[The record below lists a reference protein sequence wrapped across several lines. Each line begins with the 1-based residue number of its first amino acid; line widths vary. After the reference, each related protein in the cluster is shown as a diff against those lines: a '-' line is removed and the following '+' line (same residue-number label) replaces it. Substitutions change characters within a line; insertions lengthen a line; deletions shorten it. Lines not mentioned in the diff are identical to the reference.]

1 MDGPNPMRYRL
12 LRRLARVR
20 SKLDSLPFL
29 ALVFT
34 AVPLAILLAL
44 SVAAV
49 LYAYQQVAEQLA
61 LSRDEELARISADR
75 LSENMADFVRI
86 LSTIA
91 RLDIVSSDNPTL
103 QKNALTQARDLLIDF
118 DGGVIIIN
126 SQGICTVTEPFRPDL
141 LGQDFSGRAYFQ
153 RVRQL
158 RAFTF
163 SDVIQEEGSGEDII
177 VVAVPILSRDGEFR
191 GAVAGR
197 FYVQFQRIG
206 EEIRKLSR
214 GGTGEAYLI
223 DRNGRV
229 IYHPSYALIGADFS
243 QRVSVANLMRG
254 ERQGAVI
261 VEGPDGVRQVVGY
274 AAVGVTGWGLV
285 VQEPWAVVVA
295 PAIQSLQPVI
305 AALLVGVV
313 LLMVIL
319 SMGVQ
324 RIVGPITEMAAYARL
339 VAAGDYAVH
348 VPSHP
353 VRELR
358 DMAAAFNEMVE
369 QISRFQDGMR
379 QYVAAITRSQEE
391 ERRRIARDLHDD
403 TTQALIAIGQRV
415 ELARDLIGESPT
427 EAVEQLRD
435 LRKMVTR
442 TIESVRQFS
451 RDLRPTAL
459 EDLGLIP
466 ALQYLVNNLSQKGG
480 VSATLEVEGS
490 PDGLPPDLEVTLYR
504 ILQECLMNVH
514 KHAHAKTV
522 TVRAEFLPQLAVLTV
537 TDDGDGF
544 SVPVEMADLAREGHY
559 GLLGLRER
567 AQLFGGQIIITSQP
581 GEGTQ
586 VQAIL
591 PRHLPLMH
599 AGPATAGPARPPESV
614 RRDHKR
620 DTTDH

>member
-20 SKLDSLPFL
+20 SRLDSLPFL

-49 LYAYQQVAEQLA
+49 FYAYQQVAEQLA

-126 SQGICTVTEPFRPDL
+126 SQGVCTVTEPFRPDL
-141 LGQDFSGRAYFQ
+141 LGQDFSERAYFQ
-153 RVRQL
+153 TVRQL

-191 GAVAGR
+191 GVVAGR

-206 EEIRKLSR
+206 EEIRKLSS
-214 GGTGEAYLI
+214 GGTSEAYLI

-295 PAIQSLQPVI
+295 PAILSLQPVI

-313 LLMVIL
+313 LLMLIL

-369 QISRFQDGMR
+369 QISRFQAGMR

-480 VSATLEVEGS
+480 INASLEVEGS

-514 KHAHAKTV
+514 KHAQARTV

-591 PRHLPLMH
+591 PRHLSLPH
-599 AGPATAGPARPPESV
+599 TDVATAASP
-614 RRDHKR
+614 RR
-620 DTTDH
+620 TPNVI